1 MHPALLGRVHMKS
14 EIWYACAMDSEPFA
28 YPPLQTFDPAAS
40 ATEQP
45 LSAVRYPSRR
55 PLRVVVDESGY
66 FATHQGSATITA
78 ALRGSTA
85 TFYSDNGFRFRHPQS
100 DIDIIALTAAAG
112 SVIGAR
118 YLFYNVVSLPPT
130 PRDMDVLC
138 FSPARL
144 AREQATARRIFL
156 TTKLIQPGIP
166 ICNDPIYQQ
175 LKMQA
180 LTVLILRGAARRR
193 VHRVTPSGAARLVLE
208 EDLFAEPWRWLSLR
222 TYYVDAPSAPAQRA
236 NLTRFA
242 QTALERLAAHGYAV
256 DITAEYAAPAEP
268 VYLLYPPDYG
278 YGPLFIERARSV
290 LGFVYD
296 QFSIL
301 FHSGGK
307 SFAPDKAVSFVLKAM
322 SLAKNPF
329 LRFDADLIFG

>member
-1 MHPALLGRVHMKS
+1 
-14 EIWYACAMDSEPFA
+14 MDSEPFA
-28 YPPLQTFDPAAS
+28 YPPLQTFDPATS

-45 LSAVRYPSRR
+45 LSSLRYPSRHS
-55 PLRVVVDESGY
+55 LRAVVDESGY
-66 FATHQGSATITA
+66 FATRQGSATIMA

-100 DIDIIALTAAAG
+100 DIDIIALTQAAG

-118 YLFYNVVSLPPT
+118 YLFYNVASLPPT

-144 AREQATARRIFL
+144 VREQATARRIFL

-166 ICNDPIYQQ
+166 VCNAPIYQQ

-180 LTVLILRGAARRR
+180 MAVLMLRGLARRR
-193 VHRVTPSGAARLVLE
+193 LHRVTPSGAARLVLE

-222 TYYVDAPSAPAQRA
+222 TYYVDAPSAQAQRA
-236 NLTRFA
+236 SLTRFA
-242 QTALERLAAHGYAV
+242 RAALERLAAHGRAV
-256 DITAEYAAPAEP
+256 QVTREYAAPTEP

-278 YGPLFIERARSV
+278 YGPPLIERERSV

-307 SFAPDKAVSFVLKAM
+307 SFTPDKAVSFALKAI

>member
-1 MHPALLGRVHMKS
+1 
-14 EIWYACAMDSEPFA
+14 MDSEPFA
-28 YPPLQTFDPAAS
+28 YPPLQIFDPAAS
-40 ATEQP
+40 STEQP
-45 LSAVRYPSRR
+45 PCPVPYPARS
-55 PLRVVVDESGY
+55 PLRAVVDESGY
-66 FATHQGSATITA
+66 FTTRQGSATITA

-85 TFYSDNGFRFRHPQS
+85 TFYSDAGFRFRHPQS
-100 DIDIIALTAAAG
+100 DIDIVALTEAAG

-118 YLFYNVVSLPPT
+118 YLFYSVASLPPT
-130 PRDMDVLC
+130 ARDMDVLC

-166 ICNDPIYQQ
+166 VCNDPIYQQ

-180 LTVLILRGAARRR
+180 LAILILRGAARRR
-193 VHRVTPSGAARLVLE
+193 LQRVTPSGAARLVLE

-222 TYYVDAPSAPAQRA
+222 TYYVDAPSAQAQRA
-236 NLTRFA
+236 SLTRFA
-242 QTALERLAAHGYAV
+242 HAALVRLAAHGRAV
-256 DITAEYAAPAEP
+256 DVTREYAAPTEP
-268 VYLLYPPDYG
+268 VFLLYPPDYG
-278 YGPLFIERARSV
+278 YGPLPVERTRSV

-296 QFSIL
+296 QFNIL

-307 SFAPDKAVSFVLKAM
+307 SFTPDKAVSFMLKAI